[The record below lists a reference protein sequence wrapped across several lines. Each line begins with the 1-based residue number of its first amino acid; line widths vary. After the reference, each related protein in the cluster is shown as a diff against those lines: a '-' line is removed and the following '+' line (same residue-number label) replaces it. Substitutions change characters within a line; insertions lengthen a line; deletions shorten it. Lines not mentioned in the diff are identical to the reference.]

1 MELPFIQRKMV
12 LLGDSSVG
20 KSSLVFKFVKDQFFE
35 NQEPTIGA
43 SFLTKTIRFSTY
55 EVKLQIW
62 DTAGQERYESLAP
75 MYYRGASG
83 AFIVYDIS
91 RPPTFQKAKFWI
103 KELLANGQ
111 SGITIFLVANKSD
124 LEHKVDSIMASK
136 FCEENGLFYIETSA
150 KTGNNVVPVFEE
162 MAKEFGYIP
171 RSKENEEKAIELNDY
186 IDEKSGSGRK
196 KWC

>member
-1 MELPFIQRKMV
+1 MELPFIQKKMV

-43 SFLTKTIRFSTY
+43 SFLTKTIRFSTH

-91 RPPTFQKAKFWI
+91 SPPTFQKAKFWI
-103 KELLANGQ
+103 KELLANGE
-111 SGITIFLVANKSD
+111 SGVIIFLVANKSD
-124 LEHKVDSIMASK
+124 LEHKVDSVMASK

-162 MAKEFGYIP
+162 MAKQFEYTP
-171 RSKENEEKAIELNDY
+171 QSKENEEKV
-186 IDEKSGSGRK
+186 IDLDDNADEISGSGRK
-196 KWC
+196 KCC